1 MQRFRIALLPL
12 LAGVALT
19 SIAAAAG
26 AQSIDSLT
34 LAGFRW
40 RTVGPANFE
49 GRVADIA
56 GIPSPSKTFFV
67 AAAGGGIW
75 KTTNAGVTF
84 RPVFDNEPV
93 VSMGALAIAPSDTMQ
108 VWAGTGE
115 QNSRNTIEPGGG
127 IYKSTDGGITWK
139 LMGLEKT
146 QHIGRIVVNPT
157 NPNVVYVAALGAAWK
172 SSPERGLYKTEDGGQ
187 TWKLVKFINDK
198 TGFVDVALDPK
209 NPNVVW
215 ASAYQRVRGPY
226 FLISGGP
233 GSGLWKSTDAGSS
246 WTEIKG
252 GGFPETQKG
261 RIMLAIYP
269 QDPNIVYAMVEAD
282 SIRGQA
288 ATKDGKRQKLANGL
302 YRTKDGGKTWEKMN
316 DADTRPFY
324 YSQVRVDPR
333 NPDHVWFSS
342 TPVLVSSDGGKTART
357 ATQGIHVD
365 HHAMW
370 IDPNDPDHFIVGDD
384 GGISIT
390 WDGGGNFDFP
400 ANLPIGQFY
409 DVSYDF
415 DTPYNICGGAQD
427 NGAWCGPSR
436 RKNGPVT
443 NAYWFTISGGDGFYT
458 AQHPTEPW
466 IVWGESQG
474 GNVSRLNL
482 KTGER
487 TSLVKPSW
495 RPLYTTLEDSILITR
510 GDTNSPET
518 KSQEQRI
525 AEYRARQKADSANL
539 DLRFNWETP
548 YFLSPHN
555 PDVFYIGGNRVLKST
570 QRGDNLYPISPD
582 LSKKNWARIDTSM
595 NKTGGITLDA
605 TGAETYGTVVALA
618 ESYVRPGFLY
628 AGTDDGNVWTTRNDG
643 STWEQIPQS
652 RFPGLPQS
660 DVYVSRIEPSHF
672 DTTTFYITFD
682 NHRWNDFTPYAYVTN
697 DAGKTFRSVA
707 GGLPHESPA
716 DFVHVIRE
724 DPYNRDLLY
733 VGTSRAPYVSLDRGT
748 TWHRFSSAM
757 PTVPVYDLKIHPRD
771 RELIAATHGRGF
783 WIVDVAPLE
792 QMAGDSGKKVIADN
806 TYLFTP
812 TTAFEYGQGPAVGA
826 SSNGEGQKFFN
837 APSPQYGADIVYR
850 IAPNGTST
858 ASLAGNATDANSSAP
873 NAGRGGRAPREQ
885 AKIVITDARGD
896 TVRTLNGPMS
906 PGLHRV
912 TWDFRGKPPVHVL
925 SISEKRDSIVRANRM
940 NFVFDSLEK
949 AGAMPK
955 QTIDRL
961 RNMIASGNAGFGR
974 GGGGGRGSAGIGGWV
989 ARPGEGAFIGGRGGR
1004 GGAGQGEGAQ
1014 AGGEP
1019 SIQDLLEQFPGGA
1032 EELGE
1037 LLRPP
1042 GQRGGR
1048 GGGFGAIFG
1057 FGGGRGNQA
1066 PVVNSG
1072 DYLVTLNVGG
1082 RTYKQ
1087 LLRVERASGGEDV
1100 STGFV
1105 DEEHD
1110 PKK

>member
-1 MQRFRIALLPL
+1 MHRFRLLPL
-12 LAGVALT
+12 LAGAVALAG
-19 SIAAAAG
+19 SGGAAG
-26 AQSIDSLT
+26 AQALDSLT

-49 GRVADIA
+49 GRVADIV

-84 RPVFDNEPV
+84 RPVFDNYPV
-93 VSMGALAIAPSDTMQ
+93 VAMGALAIAPSDTMQ

-115 QNSRNTIEPGGG
+115 QNSRNTIEPGAGV
-127 IYKSTDGGITWK
+127 YKSTDGGITWK

-146 QHIGRIVVNPT
+146 QHIGRIAVHPT
-157 NPNVVYVAALGAAWK
+157 NPNIVYVAALGAAWK
-172 SSPERGLYKTEDGGQ
+172 SNPERGLYKTEDGGK
-187 TWKLVKFINDK
+187 TWKLAKFVSDK
-198 TGFVDVALDPK
+198 AGFIDVAIDPK

-215 ASAYQRVRGPY
+215 ASSWERVRGPY
-226 FLISGGP
+226 FLKSGGP
-233 GSGLWKSTDAGSS
+233 GSGLWKSTDGGNS

-261 RIMLAIYP
+261 RISFSIYP
-269 QDPNIVYAMVEAD
+269 QNTDIVYAMVEAD
-282 SIRGQA
+282 SIRGQKA
-288 ATKDGKRQKLANGL
+288 MPGAKRQKLANGL

-324 YSQVRVDPR
+324 YSQTRVDPR

-370 IDPNDPDHFIVGDD
+370 IDPGDPDHFVVGDD

-390 WDGGGNFDFP
+390 WDGGGNYDFP

-415 DTPYNICGGAQD
+415 EVPYNICGGAQD
-427 NGAWCGPSR
+427 NGSWCGPSR
-436 RKNGPVT
+436 RKTGAIT
-443 NAYWFTISGGDGFYT
+443 NAYWFTIAGGDGFYT

-487 TSLVKPSW
+487 TSLLKPSW
-495 RPLYTTLEDSILITR
+495 RPFYQTLEDSILITR
-510 GDTNSPET
+510 GDTNSPAT
-518 KSQEQRI
+518 KEQSTRI
-525 AEYRARQKADSANL
+525 AEYRARQKADSAML

-555 PDVFYIGGNRVLKST
+555 ADVLYLGGNRVLKST

-582 LSKKNWARIDTSM
+582 LSKKNMARIDTSM

-605 TGAETYGTVVALA
+605 TGAETYGTVVSLA

-628 AGTDDGNVWTTRNDG
+628 AGTDDGNVWVTRNDG
-643 STWEQIPQS
+643 STWEQIPMT
-652 RFPGLPQS
+652 RFPGIATG
-660 DVYVSRIEPSHF
+660 DIYVSRIESSHF
-672 DTTTFYITFD
+672 DSLTFYVSFD
-682 NHRWNDFTPYAYVTN
+682 NHRWNDFTPYLYVTT
-697 DAGKTFRSVA
+697 DFGKTFRSLA

-724 DPYNRDLLY
+724 DPYSRDLLF
-733 VGTSRAPYVSLDRGT
+733 VGTSRTAYASLDRGQS
-748 TWHRFSSAM
+748 WHRFAASL

-792 QMAGDSGKKVIADN
+792 QMAGDSGRKVIADAA
-806 TYLFTP
+806 YLFAP
-812 TTAFEYGQGPAVGA
+812 KTAFEYGQGPAMGA
-826 SSNGEGQKFFN
+826 SANGEGHKVFN
-837 APSPQYGADIVYR
+837 APSPPYGAEIVYR
-850 IAPNGTST
+850 IGST
-858 ASLAGNATDANSSAP
+858 AAATAAQAGGDENGPSGARG
-873 NAGRGGRAPREQ
+873 GRGGAPREQ
-885 AKIVITDARGD
+885 ARLVITDARGD
-896 TVRTLNGPMS
+896 TVRTLTGPAG
-906 PGLHRV
+906 PGVHRV
-912 TWDFRGKPPVHVL
+912 TWDFRGRPTPRRL
-925 SISEKRDSIVRANRM
+925 SISQRRDSVIAANRM

-949 AGAMPK
+949 AGTMPK
-955 QTIDRL
+955 ASLDRI
-961 RNMIASGNAGFGR
+961 RQMIATGNTGGFGR
-974 GGGGGRGSAGIGGWV
+974 GGGGGRFGAGGGWV
-989 ARPGEGAFIGGRGGR
+989 ARPGEGAVVGAGGR
-1004 GGAGQGEGAQ
+1004 GGAAQ
-1014 AGGEP
+1014 AEAAQPGGEEN
-1019 SIQDLLEQFPGGA
+1019 IGELLNAFPGGA
-1032 EELGE
+1032 QELQD

-1048 GGGFGAIFG
+1048 GGGGGGFGALFG
-1057 FGGGRGNQA
+1057 GGGGGRGGAQA
-1066 PVVNSG
+1066 PVVNTG
-1072 DYLVTLNVGG
+1072 DYLVTLMVGG
-1082 RTYKQ
+1082 KSYKQ
-1087 LLRVERASGGEDV
+1087 VLRVERMSGGDD
-1100 STGFV
+1100 TGFAF
-1105 DEEHD
+1105 EERD
-1110 PKK
+1110 